1 MRAVKEKVS
10 NMASAAKEHINIC
23 GAKPEEKAERAAGV
37 DEGIAEE
44 RRKVKEAQAKM
55 ELHEAKAEHRAD
67 RLDAKQ
73 HSHLYGQHHDHLPH
87 GQHQYPISTP
97 GGQYPMGGASTIGAA
112 PMTGTTGP
120 TYPVGG
126 YPSTTKYG

>member
-1 MRAVKEKVS
+1 MRAAKEKVS
-10 NMASAAKEHINIC
+10 DMASAAKEHINIG
-23 GAKPEEKAERAAGV
+23 GAKAEENAERAAGV
-37 DEGIAEE
+37 DKDVAEE

-73 HSHLYGQHHDHLPH
+73 QSHLYGQQ
-87 GQHQYPISTP
+87 GQHQYPIPTP
-97 GGQYPMGGASTIGAA
+97 GGQYPMGGATTTDVA
-112 PMTGTTGP
+112 PTTGTTGP

-126 YPSTTKYG
+126 YPPTTNYG